1 MKMTKCNCLTGAC
14 FARNNG
20 SCVILNKEI
29 VGKCPFQKPI
39 RNVTN
44 GIIYTNKYR
53 KEGDD

>member
-20 SCVILNKEI
+20 SCLILNKEI
-29 VGKCPFQKPI
+29 VGRCPFQKPI
-39 RNVTN
+39 RNITN

-53 KEGDD
+53 KEGDN